1 MFSSQPYSILK
12 WGDGVLLTEANSILL
27 FRIWIVTTLSA
38 DILQIF
44 CIILKIVY
52 LNIRP
57 LELCSI
63 AQTVQIPTY
72 VCIFVQLCNKQYIK
86 LSIFVSLYNKPLKK
100 LTCDSIYFINRVLT
114 VYIVHPVEA
123 VVFHSLRSTKNKNKT
138 FFYFL
143 SRVFWKNWLKLFW
156 NM

>member
-1 MFSSQPYSILK
+1 MCSSQPYSILK

-63 AQTVQIPTY
+63 AQTVQRPTY

-123 VVFHSLRSTKNKNKT
+123 VVFHSVRNTKNKKT

-143 SRVFWKNWLKLFW
+143 SRVFRKNCLKLFW